1 MNTQLICI
9 IGGNGVLLLLALYA
23 MIFTYRKTAAA
34 KQWPSTI
41 GIVFASSVERRPT
54 HRRRYANYAIVRYSY
69 QVGERTYQ
77 NAKVSLG
84 SAASGLAAKRVV
96 ARYPVGAQVMVFYN
110 PQDPSEA
117 VLERKNS
124 MQLAALWLTL
134 IIVVSMSYTMIQA
147 MLRVPRP

>member
-9 IGGNGVLLLLALYA
+9 IGGNGVLLVLVLYI
-23 MIFTYRKTAAA
+23 MIFTYRKTAAV
-34 KQWPSTI
+34 KQWPSTM
-41 GIVFASSVERRPT
+41 GIVFKTAVERRLS
-54 HRRRYANYAIVRYSY
+54 RRHYVNYAIVKYSY

-84 SAASGLAAKRVV
+84 SAASGKDAKRVV

-110 PQDPSEA
+110 PQNPSEA

-124 MQLAALWLTL
+124 TQLAILWLTL
-134 IIVVSMSYTMIQA
+134 IIVISMSYTMIQV
-147 MLRVPRP
+147 MLRVPQP